1 MSDEWKLPDDIR
13 HGPTFS
19 TLAAAPT
26 NWGMAACRVDDLR
39 ALGDG
44 DGEIIAVLD
53 TGIESS
59 HPEFAGRILD
69 ARSFVPGESA
79 ADTNG
84 HGTHVASTA
93 AGGSRTVGVANRAK
107 LLVGKCLSNSGS
119 GQSDW
124 IQAAFDWALAAKAT
138 CVTISIGGPGFLEGM
153 EPWFV
158 VAAQRGVLVTV
169 AMGNER
175 QGGGVVR
182 IDSSA
187 ILVASV
193 TSTGV
198 YSPFSNP
205 GSSPEVIDSTA
216 PGSDIIG
223 AWPGGRYN
231 SISGTS
237 MATPF
242 VGGCNALLQ
251 SARGK
256 QGMARL
262 TTADVKR
269 LYRTRN
275 LDAGAPGPDRD
286 FGPGLLDCGAMARA
300 LVPHP
305 VVQ

>member
-1 MSDEWKLPDDIR
+1 MNGEWKIPDDIR

-44 DGEIIAVLD
+44 EGEAIAVLD
-53 TGIESS
+53 TGIEAS
-59 HPEFAGRILD
+59 HPEFAGRIVD

-79 ADTNG
+79 ADSNG

-107 LLVGKCLSNSGS
+107 LLMGKCLSNSGS

-124 IQAAFDWALAAKAT
+124 IQSAFDWALGAGAT
-138 CVTISIGGPGFLEGM
+138 CITISIGGPGFLEGM
-153 EPWFV
+153 EPWFQR
-158 VAAQRGVLVTV
+158 AAERGVLVTV

-175 QGGGVVR
+175 GQGGVVQ

-205 GSSPEVIDSTA
+205 GATPEVIDSTA

-242 VGGCNALLQ
+242 VGGTNALLQ
-251 SARGK
+251 SARVKLGLP
-256 QGMARL
+256 RL
-262 TTADVKR
+262 TTEQVKR

-275 LDAGAPGPDRD
+275 LDAGTPGPDRD
-286 FGPGLLDCGAMARA
+286 YGPGLLDCGAFARA
-300 LVPHP
+300 FTPNP